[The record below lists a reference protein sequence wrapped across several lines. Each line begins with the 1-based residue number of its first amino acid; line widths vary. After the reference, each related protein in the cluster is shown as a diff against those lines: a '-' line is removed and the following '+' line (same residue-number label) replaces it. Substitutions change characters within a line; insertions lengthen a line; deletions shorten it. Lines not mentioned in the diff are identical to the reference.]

1 MIHGDLN
8 LSNIHYVDDGD
19 HLSVFDT
26 DQVQR
31 GFYLFDMAQA
41 IFTLVMLEE
50 GGMPISK
57 TPVEGCSRQ
66 AFQEVMVAGYE
77 S

>member
-1 MIHGDLN
+1 MINDPNHFGVIHGDLN

-19 HLSVFDT
+19 YLSVYDT

-41 IFTLVMLEE
+41 IYTLVMLED
-50 GGMPISK
+50 GGMPISG
-57 TPVEGCSRQ
+57 TPVLGATRKDYQ
-66 AFQEVMVAGYE
+66 
-77 S
+77 